1 MAVARPVRTPGTG
14 DLGFRRQDNT
24 ERDDAMAISAQEAQG
39 FQFGEGRKGYDER
52 QVESFRQRVVDTL
65 RAYESELARANDAIA
80 QAKERVQELED
91 AEEAVKRT
99 FLAASRTK
107 REMEEEAKATTGKLL
122 AEAQAEADKLSAEA
136 AQTAEQA
143 RADAQR
149 QADELLASA
158 HHDAEAARTSASA
171 EAQELVAAA
180 RQNAAAAEAKTATEV
195 ERLERR
201 LAQLRTAVGDL
212 ERRLRTFAS
221 GALDEV
227 AVVSGLIDL
236 EAEGLEQIEAFQ
248 RPDLGE
254 AEQAPQV
261 AEQEPAES
269 R

>member
-1 MAVARPVRTPGTG
+1 
-14 DLGFRRQDNT
+14 
-24 ERDDAMAISAQEAQG
+24 MAISAQEAQG

-80 QAKERVQELED
+80 QAKQRVQELED

-107 REMEEEAKATTGKLL
+107 REMEEEAKVEFDKVTA
-122 AEAQAEADKLSAEA
+122 AARAEADRVTTEA
-136 AQTAEQA
+136 NDA
-143 RADAQR
+143 AD
-149 QADELLASA
+149 
-158 HHDAEAARTSASA
+158 AARTAAQREADQMLAAAGRDAETARSEASA
-171 EAQELVAAA
+171 EARDLLAAA
-180 RQNAAAAEAKTATEV
+180 RETAAEAEAHTQGEV

-212 ERRLRTFAS
+212 ERRLRMFAE

-227 AVVSGLIDL
+227 AVVTGLIEL
-236 EAEGLEQIEAFQ
+236 EEKGLEQIEAFQ
-248 RPDLGE
+248 SPDLGDREPSPAPVE
-254 AEQAPQV
+254 AGAAD
-261 AEQEPAES
+261 AEA

>member
-1 MAVARPVRTPGTG
+1 
-14 DLGFRRQDNT
+14 
-24 ERDDAMAISAQEAQG
+24 MAISAQEAQG

-80 QAKERVQELED
+80 QAKQRVQELED

-107 REMEEEAKATTGKLL
+107 REIEEEAKAEAGKVTAAAKSEADRVTADANQA
-122 AEAQAEADKLSAEA
+122 AEATRSAAQREADEML
-136 AQTAEQA
+136 
-143 RADAQR
+143 
-149 QADELLASA
+149 
-158 HHDAEAARTSASA
+158 
-171 EAQELVAAA
+171 AAA
-180 RQNAAAAEAKTATEV
+180 RRDAETARTEATAEANGLLADARQKAADAETHTQGEI

-201 LAQLRTAVGDL
+201 LAQLRTAVADL
-212 ERRLRTFAS
+212 ERRLRTFAE

-236 EAEGLEQIEAFQ
+236 EEKGLEQIEAFQ
-248 RPDLGE
+248 SPDLGE
-254 AEQAPQV
+254 PEPSPAPV
-261 AEQEPAES
+261 EAGAADTEA